1 MLDYIKF
8 HIILSNLMENF
19 KDIKYFKVPLFKLLD
34 VLKGMEDEEI
44 MQQDQMKMYFFIS
57 LIFLFLLIF
66 WGYVLLF
73 PYVLN
78 FSPFLKCKTPS

>member
-8 HIILSNLMENF
+8 HITLSNLMENF
-19 KDIKYFKVPLFKLLD
+19 QDIKYFKVSLFKLLD
-34 VLKGMEDEEI
+34 VLKGVEDEEI
-44 MQQDQMKMYFFIS
+44 MRQDQMKMYFFIS

-66 WGYVLLF
+66 LGYVLLF

-78 FSPFLKCKTPS
+78 FFPFLKCKTPN

>member
-1 MLDYIKF
+1 
-8 HIILSNLMENF
+8 MENF

-34 VLKGMEDEEI
+34 VPKGVEDEEI
-44 MQQDQMKMYFFIS
+44 MWQDQMKMYFFIS

-78 FSPFLKCKTPS
+78 FSPCLKCKTPS

>member
-44 MQQDQMKMYFFIS
+44 MQQDRS
-57 LIFLFLLIF
+57 LL
-66 WGYVLLF
+66 
-73 PYVLN
+73 
-78 FSPFLKCKTPS
+78 